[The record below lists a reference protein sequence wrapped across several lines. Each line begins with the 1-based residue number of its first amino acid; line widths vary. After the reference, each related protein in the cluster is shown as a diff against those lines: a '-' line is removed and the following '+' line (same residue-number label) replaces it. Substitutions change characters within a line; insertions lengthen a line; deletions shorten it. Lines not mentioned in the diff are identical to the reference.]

1 MQFPTMMHE
10 MSNAFTQME
19 RISGQNAEVA
29 LPKAL
34 ATRNYYI
41 DGRGRSPKDAKREES
56 RADMKEKEES
66 ERGELARAKTNCPCL
81 RGKASAHRE
90 MCMCTY
96 MHIYMSSCLMFD
108 L

>member
-1 MQFPTMMHE
+1 MMHE
-10 MSNAFTQME
+10 MSNALTQME

-66 ERGELARAKTNCPCL
+66 ERGERARQDKLPV
-81 RGKASAHRE
+81 SAWKSQRAQRDVYIH
-90 MCMCTY
+90 MHVY
-96 MHIYMSSCLMFD
+96 MKLSD
-108 L
+108 V